1 MVVLYYIRK
10 EYYKKVNRKFNILT
24 IFALLI
30 LVGMSSCNKEEALTP
45 VEQKTAE
52 MTYRNGDDE
61 VEKEDDS
68 DENGG
73 ITVTGEEGEDDS
85 DDTAITVTGGEGEDD
100 SDDKGGITTTGDED
114 EEEEESV
121 GKKGSGNG
129 STEED
134 RK

>member
-68 DENGG
+68 D
-73 ITVTGEEGEDDS
+73 
-85 DDTAITVTGGEGEDD
+85 
-100 SDDKGGITTTGDED
+100 DKGGITTTGDED

-134 RK
+134 EDRK